1 MNGER
6 PAANGEQIANGFQ
19 QTVADSTPESGQLK
33 TESVPSNPPPPSID
47 NTRNCANGDV
57 ESSQQPSDNKG
68 SDVAHLHEQA
78 PSDILHLISQDSYLP
93 MAALINRASQSC
105 WNGLSDLVTH
115 LASMPVP
122 ELPPDQAKLLPTG
135 LPNNQSKANL
145 EKKDRLLKFSND
157 QKADFIKLLVLLQW
171 SKNVDE
177 VSKTISINYWLM
189 QRREAY
195 WNAIGSMALL
205 KQESSG
211 FQIPNPDLKTAAE
224 VLSRGTVLS
233 LPRLGYTPQ
242 KDLSSRQILRI
253 LQSLNRVLSVKLA
266 LWDDLPP
273 QLRRYRIHDGRATFT
288 VPNEFELD
296 VSILGDSQD
305 SPFRMVDFRFS
316 FQPSPHIPDSL
327 HSEIELYA
335 NSNIDRDGLQGCYD
349 FLHELAL
356 SYKLAEL
363 HKQAVDLARNQWAG
377 NLRVELIRRNLVVQY
392 WPERQL
398 GKSWIEVGIASGR
411 EKQKITKTDSPPFLE
426 VKWMRQGKR
435 VDSLQLHL
443 NDALLSFEAILR
455 QVIAQHITQI
465 LDNIYDKLILTPL
478 FANVELFLEQ
488 SLSYEDPEECF
499 LTMQLSRSSD
509 LQLKIDSVT
518 GFLVLSPVTE
528 RTERLQYEVNRVQG
542 VADDV
547 VSKLLNYRCSIMES
561 RVLVGILG
569 TSWEGLRSFK
579 LSQAEARAL
588 FGGPVSR
595 MNMFRQ
601 NQWTMAYTLA
611 ITHAPDGD
619 HWWLLQQVAAGA
631 LSHQT
636 RYRVLHKQR
645 IEVKEE
651 LSSAYFDRLA
661 EYLMGLI
668 FLERNA
674 DFFRERKEK
683 FDLRPLPAFD
693 QHYELPEISFDLDM
707 ARPAFS
713 KQPVPPTAFG
723 SATALQTANSAP
735 NPPALQKGIKVRFG
749 GVDRSTNKVRAVAQ
763 YHYQTSSAVLRRIE
777 QSVLDACVSLNPED
791 KTVMIR
797 VTTAIAQAA
806 IPEIVDKA
814 MDVEKV
820 VSTVEQIHRLP
831 GLRLNAISNSSFTI
845 AYHEGA
851 PAELELR
858 IGFPSGNQAPQLDFF
873 PAGENPHQFLA
884 AQYTKL
890 IAASRGPFATRI
902 RDFLTS
908 LTLTLPLL
916 TYLHKLQD
924 KHGLNPET
932 QQQTDPP
939 GQEDHLR
946 VHILVRSATA
956 FAIQYFTPAGQ
967 APKDVKADSQPH
979 MLARLEVLHHINMSR
994 KPMWLVRAAL
1004 EDFQSY
1010 SRPAY
1015 STPELGAKLKQ
1026 EIFTRPDG
1034 QSKWLALDKAAAC
1047 MADQPEPLLQAMHD
1061 LLWEWAKLAKASEG
1075 KVPINLPLN
1084 KAKAV
1089 PGNPNANNANLP
1101 NGPNSRLPAP
1111 MKAPPGKM
1119 QAPGGMIPNGANVK
1133 VQRPSGTGPGGRP
1146 MPPNHKANT
1155 NSAQKQ
1161 EVIMLD

>member
-19 QTVADSTPESGQLK
+19 QTVADSMPESGQLK
-33 TESVPSNPPPPSID
+33 QGLLPPNAPPPPID
-47 NTRNCANGDV
+47 HTRSYANGDL
-57 ESSQQPSDNKG
+57 EPNQQPPDNRG
-68 SDVAHLHEQA
+68 NDVAHLQEQA
-78 PSDILHLISQDSYLP
+78 PAEILQLISQDSYLP

-105 WNGLSDLVTH
+105 WNGLSDLVTQ
-115 LASMPVP
+115 LASVPVP
-122 ELPPDQAKLLPTG
+122 ELPPEQARLLPNG

-145 EKKDRLLKFSND
+145 DKKDRLLKFSND

-171 SKNVDE
+171 SKNVEE

-189 QRREAY
+189 KRREAY
-195 WNAIGSMALL
+195 WNVIGSMALL

-224 VLSRGTVLS
+224 VLSRGSVLNF
-233 LPRLGYTPQ
+233 PRLGYVPQ
-242 KDLSSRQILRI
+242 KNLSSRQILRI
-253 LQSLNRVLSVKLA
+253 LQSLNRALSVKLA
-266 LWDDLPP
+266 LSDDLPP
-273 QLRRYRIHDGRATFT
+273 QLRRFRIHDGRATFI

-296 VSILGDSQD
+296 VSILGDSED
-305 SPFRMVDFRFS
+305 APFRMVDFRFS
-316 FQPSPHIPDSL
+316 FQPSAHIPDSL
-327 HSEIELYA
+327 HAEIELYA
-335 NSNIDRDGLQGCYD
+335 NSNIDRDGLKGCYD

-363 HKQAVDLARNQWAG
+363 HKQALDLARNQWAG
-377 NLRVELIRRNLVVQY
+377 NLRVELIRRNLIVQY
-392 WPERQL
+392 WPERQF
-398 GKSWIEVGIASGR
+398 GKSWVEVGIASGR
-411 EKQKITKTDSPPFLE
+411 EKQKITKMDSPPFLDI
-426 VKWMRQGKR
+426 KWMRQGKR
-435 VDSLQLHL
+435 VDSLQLRL
-443 NDALLSFEAILR
+443 NDALLSFDAILR
-455 QVIAQHITQI
+455 QVIAQHITEI

-478 FANVELFLEQ
+478 FANAELFMEQ
-488 SLSYEDPEECF
+488 SLSYEDPEECS
-499 LTMQLSRSSD
+499 LMMQLSRSSD
-509 LQLKIDSVT
+509 LQVKIDAVT
-518 GFLVLSPVTE
+518 GLLVLSPVTE
-528 RTERLQYEVNRVQG
+528 RRERLQYEVNRVQG

-547 VSKLLNYRCSIMES
+547 VSKLLNYRCSVMET

-579 LSQAEARAL
+579 FSQAEARAL

-601 NQWTMAYTLA
+601 NQWTLDFTLA
-611 ITHAPDGD
+611 ITHASDGD
-619 HWWLLQQVAAGA
+619 HWWLLQQVSAGA
-631 LSHQT
+631 TNPQT
-636 RYRVLHKQR
+636 RYRVLRKQR

-683 FDLRPLPAFD
+683 FDLRPLPTFGRD
-693 QHYELPEISFDLDM
+693 YELPEISFDLDM

-713 KQPVPPTAFG
+713 KQPVQPIASGSVTASQMTGGPPKSRT
-723 SATALQTANSAP
+723 
-735 NPPALQKGIKVRFG
+735 LQKGIKVRFG
-749 GVDRSTNKVRAVAQ
+749 GVDRLTNKVRAVAQ
-763 YHYQTSSAVLRRIE
+763 YQYRASSAVLRRLE
-777 QSVLDACVSLNPED
+777 VSVLDASVSLNPED
-791 KTVMIR
+791 KTVIIR
-797 VTTAIAQAA
+797 VSTAIAEAA

-814 MDVEKV
+814 MDLEKV

-831 GLRLNAISNSSFTI
+831 GLTLKTISNSSFTVS
-845 AYHEGA
+845 YHEGA

-858 IGFPSGNQAPQLDFF
+858 IGFPSGNQAPQLDFL
-873 PAGENPHQFLA
+873 PPGKNPHQHLA

-890 IAASRGPFATRI
+890 IAASRGPFAARI

-916 TYLHKLQD
+916 NYLQKLQE
-924 KHGLNPET
+924 KHGLDSET
-932 QQQTDPP
+932 QQQPDLQE
-939 GQEDHLR
+939 QEDHLR
-946 VHILVRSATA
+946 VHVLVRNATA

-979 MLARLEVLHHINMSR
+979 MLARLEILHHINVSR

-1004 EDFQSY
+1004 EEFQSY
-1010 SRPAY
+1010 SRPSY

-1026 EIFTRPDG
+1026 EIFTQSDG

-1047 MADQPEPLLQAMHD
+1047 MVDQPEPLLKAMHD

-1075 KVPINLPLN
+1075 KVSNNQASN
-1084 KAKAV
+1084 KAKAA
-1089 PGNPNANNANLP
+1089 PGNPNANNAQVP
-1101 NGPNSRLPAP
+1101 NGPNNRVSAP
-1111 MKAPPGKM
+1111 MKAPPGKI
-1119 QAPGGMIPNGANVK
+1119 QAPGSAIPNGANVK
-1133 VQRPSGTGPGGRP
+1133 VQRPQANVPGGRA
-1146 MPPNHKANT
+1146 MPPNHKVNA

>member
-6 PAANGEQIANGFQ
+6 RTANGEQISNGFQ
-19 QTVADSTPESGQLK
+19 QPAVDSTPEVGQLK
-33 TESVPSNPPPPSID
+33 QASLPEDPPPSPID
-47 NTRNCANGDV
+47 HTNGDV
-57 ESSQQPSDNKG
+57 GSNQQTSETRAHD
-68 SDVAHLHEQA
+68 ATHLHEQA
-78 PSDILHLISQDSYLP
+78 PSEILQLISQDSYLP

-105 WNGLSDLVTH
+105 WNRLLEMVIQ

-122 ELPPDQAKLLPTG
+122 EMPPEQAKLLPNG
-135 LPNNQSKANL
+135 LPNNQSKVNL
-145 EKKDRLLKFSND
+145 DKKDRLLKFSNE

-171 SKNVDE
+171 SNNVEE

-224 VLSRGTVLS
+224 VLSRGSVLN
-233 LPRLGYTPQ
+233 LPRLGYIPQ

-253 LQSLNRVLSVKLA
+253 LQSLNRTLSIKLA
-266 LWDDLPP
+266 LSDNLPH
-273 QLRRYRIHDGRATFT
+273 QLRRFRIHDGRATFT

-296 VSILGDSQD
+296 VSILGESQD

-335 NSNIDRDGLQGCYD
+335 NSNIDRDGLKGCYD

-363 HKQAVDLARNQWAG
+363 HKQALDLARNQWAG
-377 NLRVELIRRNLVVQY
+377 NLRVELIRRNLIVQY
-392 WPERQL
+392 WPERQI

-411 EKQKITKTDSPPFLE
+411 EKQKTTKTDSAPFLE
-426 VKWMRQGKR
+426 IKWMRQGKR
-435 VDSLQLHL
+435 ADSLQLHL
-443 NDALLSFEAILR
+443 NDALLCFEAILR
-455 QVIAQHITQI
+455 QVLAQHTTQL
-465 LDNIYDKLILTPL
+465 LDNIYDKLGLTPL
-478 FANVELFLEQ
+478 FTNAELFLEQ
-488 SLSYEDPEECF
+488 SLSYEDPEECS
-499 LTMQLSRSSD
+499 LTMQLSRSSE
-509 LQLKIDSVT
+509 LQLKIDPVT
-518 GFLVLSPVTE
+518 GLVVLSPVTE
-528 RTERLQYEVNRVQG
+528 RTERLQYEINRVQG

-547 VSKLLNYRCSIMES
+547 VSKLLNYRCSIMETK
-561 RVLVGILG
+561 VLVGILG
-569 TSWEGLRSFK
+569 TCWEVLRSFK

-601 NQWTMAYTLA
+601 NQWTSSYTLA
-611 ITHAPDGD
+611 ITHASDGD
-619 HWWLLQQVAAGA
+619 HWWLLQQVTAGA
-631 LSHQT
+631 TNAQA
-636 RYRVLHKQR
+636 RYRVLRKQT

-674 DFFRERKEK
+674 DFFRDRKEK
-683 FDLRPLPAFD
+683 FDLRPLPAFER
-693 QHYELPEISFDLDM
+693 HYELPEISFDLDT

-713 KQPVPPTAFG
+713 KQPMPPVASEST
-723 SATALQTANSAP
+723 SSLQPTNSP
-735 NPPALQKGIKVRFG
+735 SKSPTSQKGIKVRFD
-749 GVDRSTNKVRAVAQ
+749 GVDRSTNRVRAVAQ
-763 YHYQTSSAVLRRIE
+763 YQYQASSAVLKRLE
-777 QSVLDACVSLNPED
+777 ESVLDASVSLNPEN
-791 KTVMIR
+791 KTVIIR
-797 VTTAIAQAA
+797 VTTAVAEAA
-806 IPEIVDKA
+806 IPEIADKA
-814 MDVEKV
+814 MDLEKV

-831 GLRLNAISNSSFTI
+831 GLRLKTISNSSFTI

-873 PAGENPHQFLA
+873 PVEENPHQFLA

-916 TYLHKLQD
+916 TYLQRLQQ
-924 KHGLNPET
+924 KHGLNLEAK
-932 QQQTDPP
+932 QRLDSSER
-939 GQEDHLR
+939 EDHLR
-946 VHILVRSATA
+946 VHILVRNATA

-979 MLARLEVLHHINMSR
+979 MLAGLEIMHHINASR

-1004 EDFQSY
+1004 EEFQSY
-1010 SRPAY
+1010 SMPSY

-1026 EIFTRPDG
+1026 EIFTRSDG

-1075 KVPINLPLN
+1075 KVPNNQASNRTKGVL
-1084 KAKAV
+1084 
-1089 PGNPNANNANLP
+1089 GNPNTINANLP
-1101 NGPNSRLPAP
+1101 NGNNNRPSAP

-1119 QAPGGMIPNGANVK
+1119 HAPGGAIPNGANAK
-1133 VQRPSGTGPGGRP
+1133 VQRPPNTVAGGRSI
-1146 MPPNHKANT
+1146 PPNHKANANT
-1155 NSAQKQ
+1155 AQKQ